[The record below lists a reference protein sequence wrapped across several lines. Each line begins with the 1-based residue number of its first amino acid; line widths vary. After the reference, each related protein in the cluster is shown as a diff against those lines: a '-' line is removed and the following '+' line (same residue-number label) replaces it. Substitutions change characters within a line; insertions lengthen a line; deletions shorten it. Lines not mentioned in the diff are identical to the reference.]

1 MRKSQIVAI
10 GTLLTAVGPILSG
23 CAELE
28 RQMPIIALLDR
39 GPQPP
44 NIAIRQ
50 ERLPEVPRY
59 RPVRSCT
66 YNAGYGSQSSPQSIT
81 VQPVKNRLLVTSD
94 NNVGGRS
101 TAIISATGYRY
112 SFNIFDPRTGSQISS
127 DRWSGQMAS
136 DGVSLK
142 NNFDLFV
149 PEYIS
154 GPKDFGQIVSLVKDS
169 QGKVDAAFV
178 YAGVGNYQGR
188 DVILLRFVVNP
199 TGATS
204 DINRAVGY
212 SVIDARR
219 ALPIKLS
226 IGRGPNIRLE
236 STGCVD

>member
-1 MRKSQIVAI
+1 MRNRQFFTIITALSVV
-10 GTLLTAVGPILSG
+10 GVTLCG
-23 CAELE
+23 CAQLE
-28 RQMPIIALLDR
+28 QQMPIIALLDR

-44 NIAIRQ
+44 NMAIQQ

-94 NNVGGRS
+94 NNLGGKS

-112 SFNIFDPRTGSQISS
+112 SFNVFDPRTGSQISS
-127 DRWSGQMAS
+127 GRWSGQMAS

-149 PEYIS
+149 PEYIP
-154 GPKDFGQIVSLVKDS
+154 GPKDFGQIVSLLKDS
-169 QGKVDAAFV
+169 QGKVSAAFV

-188 DVILLRFVVNP
+188 NVILLRFIVNP
-199 TGATS
+199 TGAKD